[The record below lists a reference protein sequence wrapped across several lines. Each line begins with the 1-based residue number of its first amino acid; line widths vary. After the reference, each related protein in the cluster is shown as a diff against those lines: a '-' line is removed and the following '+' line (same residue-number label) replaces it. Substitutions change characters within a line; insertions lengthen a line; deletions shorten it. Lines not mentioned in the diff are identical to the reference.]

1 MKHPEYL
8 LIGLLGGL
16 SLELLQLHIYKGR
29 ITEQKYRKLLTA
41 PLFWF
46 CTGALVLGAGIVAW
60 GLNADQDNQRI
71 IDVFVTGIAAR
82 SIVRELLTA
91 KNVTAPTKLGGEQI
105 TQKDVFV

>member
-16 SLELLQLHIYKGR
+16 ALELLQLHIYQGR
-29 ITEQKYRKLLTA
+29 LTQQKYQKLLRA
-41 PLFWF
+41 PIFWL
-46 CTGALVLGAGIVAW
+46 CSGGLILGAGLIAW

-82 SIVRELLTA
+82 SIVRELLAA
-91 KNVTAPTKLGGEQI
+91 KNVTAPTRLGGEQI
-105 TQKDVFV
+105 TPKDIFS

>member
-16 SLELLQLHIYKGR
+16 ALELLQLHIYKGR
-29 ITEQKYRKLLTA
+29 ITQQKYRKLLVA
-41 PLFWF
+41 PLFWL
-46 CTGALVLGAGIVAW
+46 CTAALVVGSGLVAW

-82 SIVRELLTA
+82 SIVREMLTA
-91 KNVTAPTKLGGEQI
+91 KNVTAPTTLGGEQI
-105 TQKDVFV
+105 TSKDIFS